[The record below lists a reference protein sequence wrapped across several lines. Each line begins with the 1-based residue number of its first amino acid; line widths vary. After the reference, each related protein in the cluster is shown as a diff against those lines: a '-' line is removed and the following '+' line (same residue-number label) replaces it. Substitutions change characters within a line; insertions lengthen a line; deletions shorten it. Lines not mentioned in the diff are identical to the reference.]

1 MHHAR
6 RISIAVALLGT
17 LTVGAAT
24 AAAGAS
30 TPRPSHGNV
39 TGGSTTI
46 KLSKASLKAM
56 KKNGF
61 TLSAISP
68 ATFNGKT
75 LKSPIKGGNFQVPT
89 AKITVAGGF
98 KISHGG
104 KSVSVTKLHSTS
116 SVNGG
121 SGTAIVTGQGR
132 IPATV
137 TSSGTP
143 TLTPTMIKSTGFTVT
158 LDKPLVKVLDSTFG
172 TKLFK
177 THAQIGTGSATVR
190 YHNN

>member
-1 MHHAR
+1 MQHVR
-6 RISIAVALLGT
+6 RTSVAIVL
-17 LTVGAAT
+17 VGAVTSGGIAT
-24 AAAGAS
+24 AAASS

-46 KLSKASLKAM
+46 KLSKSSLNAM
-56 KKNGF
+56 RKNGF

-75 LKSPIKGGNFQVPT
+75 LKSPIKGGNFRVPT
-89 AKITVAGGF
+89 AKVTVGGGF

-104 KSVSVTKLHSTS
+104 KSVTVTKLHSTS
-116 SVNGG
+116 SVTGG
-121 SGTAIVTGQGR
+121 SGTAVVTGQGR

-137 TSSGTP
+137 TSPGTP
-143 TLTPTMIKSTGFTVT
+143 TLTPTMIKSTGFNVT
-158 LDKPLVKVLDSTFG
+158 LAKPLVKVLDDTFG

-177 THAQIGTGSATVR
+177 AHAQIGTGSATVR
-190 YHNN
+190 YHN